1 MFNVEDKNTSN
12 NFCDLSAVSLP
23 CQFFVHRTEF
33 TRRNK
38 DPECENEDPEL
49 SAHVNKHETT
59 SNMPTFSIFA
69 TKYLGA
75 VSAETEI
82 FAAFAGIV
90 SPQTLGR
97 LTKGFSWFC
106 PQGSGS
112 PHSHPLFSCSVNTHT
127 HTRLVA
133 AQKSG
138 TNNKR
143 KSVELLPP
151 KTKDSL
157 LQRLNPCRSSVK
169 K

>member
-106 PQGSGS
+106 PQGSGFWVTPFS
-112 PHSHPLFSCSVNTHT
+112 SSFFLLCKHPHPHKV
-127 HTRLVA
+127 
-133 AQKSG
+133 SG
-138 TNNKR
+138 CTKKWNK
-143 KSVELLPP
+143 
-151 KTKDSL
+151 
-157 LQRLNPCRSSVK
+157 Q
-169 K
+169 